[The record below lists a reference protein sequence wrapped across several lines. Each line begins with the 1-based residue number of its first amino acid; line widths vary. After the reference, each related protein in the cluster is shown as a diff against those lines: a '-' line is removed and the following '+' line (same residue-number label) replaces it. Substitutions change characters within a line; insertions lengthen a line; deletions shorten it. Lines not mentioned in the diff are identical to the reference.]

1 MQAGIGIFIAFNR
14 LKFMIRRIEK
24 IFMLFAFIFVSMSTS
39 AQNGTYGAYTPYSI
53 YGIGDISKEG
63 TAYNKSMGGVG
74 IASRNRRFI
83 NFTNPAAVTARDT
96 LAFMADFGITEKNT
110 LFSQG
115 DIRSAKNTFNVYDFI
130 MSFPIWRSSAFMVG
144 ITPYSDVGYDFSH
157 IETDKDIIGHT
168 GNIKYDSYGSGSI
181 YQIFL
186 GAGATFW
193 KRLSVG
199 AEVIYYFGNIDK
211 VTNMDY
217 TNSSYRSINSGNEL
231 TVRGATGKFGMQY
244 EQKLGGNVSMVVGA
258 TYKLGTNLRGYSTT
272 YRYANQSSV
281 SDTLKYKVDTLQK
294 TGLRFGDELGV
305 GISIKG
311 GEKWSAEFNYI
322 RSDWRRSGFDSAS
335 GFAVNGN
342 MNFSSTVSQ
351 SFRAGFEIVPNRNDI
366 RYYLKRCAYRA
377 GVYYDQEYYKVNG
390 NSIHT
395 YGITL
400 GVTLPV
406 FRWYNGISI
415 GVDFGQRAYNP
426 KFQNNQNIIREQY
439 VAFNLGFN
447 IHDIWFQ
454 KPRYN

>member
-1 MQAGIGIFIAFNR
+1 
-14 LKFMIRRIEK
+14 MIRKIEK
-24 IFMLFAFIFVSMSTS
+24 IFLISVFLVMGVCAM
-39 AQNGTYGAYTPYSI
+39 AQDGTYGAYTPYSI
-53 YGIGDISKEG
+53 FGVGEISKQG
-63 TAYNKSMGGVG
+63 TAFNKSMGGTG

-83 NFTNPAAVTARDT
+83 NYLNPAAVTARDT
-96 LAFMADFGITEKNT
+96 LSFMADFGLTQKNT

-115 DIRSAKNTFNVYDFI
+115 DLRSAKNTFNIYDFI

-144 ITPYSDVGYDFSH
+144 ITPFSDVGYDFSH
-157 IETDKDIIGHT
+157 IEKNQDIIGET
-168 GNIKYDSYGSGSI
+168 GNITYDSYGNGSI
-181 YQIFL
+181 YQVFL

-193 KRLSVG
+193 KKLSVG
-199 AEVIYYFGNIDK
+199 AEVIYYFGNVDK
-211 VTNMDY
+211 VTNMNY
-217 TNSSYRSINSGNEL
+217 SNSSYRSINSGSDL
-231 TVRGATGKFGMQY
+231 TMRGVTGKFGLQY
-244 EQKLGGNVSMVVGA
+244 EQNLGGNVSMVVGA
-258 TYKLGTNLRGYSTT
+258 TYRLGTNMNGYSKN
-272 YRYANQSSV
+272 YSYAVQSSV
-281 SDTLKYKVDTLQK
+281 SDTLSFRTDTL
-294 TGLRFGDELGV
+294 GRNGIRFGDELGV
-305 GISIKG
+305 GVSVRG
-311 GEKWSAEFNYI
+311 GEKWSVEVDYV
-322 RSDWRRSGFDSAS
+322 RSDWRRSGIDRAA

-342 MNFSSTVSQ
+342 MNFSTTVSQ

-390 NSIHT
+390 NSINT

-426 KFQNNQNIIREQY
+426 DKSGDNNIIREQY